1 MKNLKF
7 KRNLLMFVGGVVIA
21 GIQLLCIY
29 RTKMDVINIISF
41 TVLQY
46 LYMDFIKATFDE
58 KIEELAKNNGK

>member
-29 RTKMDVINIISF
+29 RTKMDIINIISF